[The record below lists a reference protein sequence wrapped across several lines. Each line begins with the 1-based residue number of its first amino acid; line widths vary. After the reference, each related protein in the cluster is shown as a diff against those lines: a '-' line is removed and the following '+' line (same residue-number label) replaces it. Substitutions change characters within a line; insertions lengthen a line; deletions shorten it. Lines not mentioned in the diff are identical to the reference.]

1 MLLMILPAGG
11 FITLGLLLGILNS
24 VTAKSAMKKEA

>member
-11 FITLGLLLGILNS
+11 FLVFGLLLGIINS
-24 VTAKSAMKKEA
+24 LTNRKKEGAK